1 MLDFLRIEG
10 IIQDYESFIKHS
22 QIQFTTDI
30 NLDSSELVPQYENER
45 YKWYYFKGKY
55 QRYYL
60 NLKQKICR
68 LSGFSTY
75 YLVIS
80 GSLHKNH
87 HNGKNYTDFY
97 YSDLMKE
104 IQNISGLIYPIS
116 PEFALRTIE
125 CGVNIET
132 EFIVYDYLAQYLL
145 VYQGEQ
151 FNRYNGKPHIGFEV
165 ELEKNYKVKIYDK
178 CAQNRLNT
186 NLMRFEV
193 HIDNMYNLH
202 KLGIYKLN
210 DLLILENLLKL
221 KKILISKFDKILFCE
236 TTIHPLDKRHS
247 EYYLKVSNPKYWQM
261 LRTQKNNINYQNQV
275 KKYELF
281 KRKFC
286 NNTKGILR
294 EKIDQKFLELLNQ

>member
-10 IIQDYESFIKHS
+10 IIQDYDSLVKYS

-30 NLDSSELVPQYENER
+30 NLDNSELVPQYENER

-80 GSLHKNH
+80 GSLHKNR
-87 HNGKNYTDFY
+87 HNGQNYTDFY
-97 YSDLMKE
+97 YSDLTKE
-104 IQNISGLIYPIS
+104 INDLSDFFYQFA
-116 PEFALRTIE
+116 PEFKIREIE
-125 CGVNIET
+125 FGVNIET
-132 EFIVYDYLAQYLL
+132 CFEVYDYLRQSIL

-151 FNRYNGKPHIGFEV
+151 FNRYNGKPHIGFNV
-165 ELEKNYKVKIYDK
+165 ELENNYKVKIYDK
-178 CAQNRLNT
+178 CAQNRLST

-202 KLGIYKLN
+202 KVGIYKLN

-236 TTIHPLDKRHS
+236 TPLHPLDKRHS

-286 NNTKGILR
+286 TNTKGILR

>member
-10 IIQDYESFIKHS
+10 IIQDYNSLVKFS

-60 NLKQKICR
+60 NVKQKICR

-75 YLVIS
+75 YLAIS
-80 GSLHKNH
+80 GSVHKNRC
-87 HNGKNYTDFY
+87 NGQNCSDFY
-97 YSDLMKE
+97 YSDLTKE
-104 IQNISGLIYPIS
+104 INDLSDFFCQFA
-116 PEFALRTIE
+116 PEFKIKEIE
-125 CGVNIET
+125 FGVNIET
-132 EFIVYDYLAQYLL
+132 CFEVYDYLCQSIL

-151 FNRYNGKPHIGFEV
+151 FNRYNGKPHIGFAI

-178 CAQNRLNT
+178 CAQYHLTT

-193 HIDNMYNLH
+193 HIDNMHNLH
-202 KLGIYKLN
+202 KVGIYKLN

-221 KKILISKFDKILFCE
+221 KKILISKFDKILFYE
-236 TTIHPLDKRHS
+236 TPLNTLNKRDN
-247 EYYLKVSNPKYWQM
+247 EYFLKVSNPKYWQM
-261 LRTQKNNINYQNQV
+261 LRTEKNNINYQNQV

-281 KRKFC
+281 KRKYC
-286 NNTKGILR
+286 TNTKGILR
-294 EKIDQKFLELLNQ
+294 EKIDQKFLELMSQ